1 MPDPG
6 PAPGSRPERAIR
18 ISDPADIRIAEF
30 TSMRDRDLAG
40 RGDRFI
46 AEGRVVLQALAD
58 ALDDARSVRGDVRF
72 VIEKALFLENRMEGL
87 GDLIGRLDADCPVYV
102 ANRQV
107 MDAAV
112 GFAMH
117 RGILALGRH
126 MPPPTLGGFLAG
138 LPDKALIVV
147 ACGIANHDNIG
158 GIFRNAGAFGA
169 DAVVLDHSCCDP
181 LYRKAIRVSVG
192 AALRVPFCR
201 GGSIEDLVGE
211 LARQGFD
218 VIGLSPRGAHELS
231 RFQPGRR
238 QALLLGT
245 EGEGLPDELLNL
257 IGTLRIEQAPGL
269 DSLNVATTSGI
280 ALWQI
285 ARSMGRIGV

>member
-1 MPDPG
+1 M
-6 PAPGSRPERAIR
+6 IR
-18 ISDPADIRIAEF
+18 ITDPADPRIAEF

-46 AEGRVVLQALAD
+46 AEGRVVLQALTD
-58 ALDDARSVRGDVRF
+58 ALDDAGRGRGETRF
-72 VIEKALFLENRMEGL
+72 VIEKVLFLENRMQGL
-87 GDLIGRLDADCPVYV
+87 GDLIDQLDPDCPVYV
-102 ANRQV
+102 ANRAV
-107 MDAAV
+107 LDAAV

-126 MPPPTLGGFLAG
+126 MPPPSLGGFLAG
-138 LPDKALIVV
+138 MPDQALVVV
-147 ACGIANHDNIG
+147 ACGIANHDNVG
-158 GIFRNAGAFGA
+158 GIFRNAGVFGA
-169 DAVVLDHSCCDP
+169 DAIVLDQFCCDP

-201 GGSIEDLVGE
+201 GGSIAALVGE
-211 LARQGFD
+211 LASHGFD
-218 VIGLSPRGAHELS
+218 VVGLSPRGTEELS

-245 EGEGLPDELLNL
+245 EGEGLPEGLLNVVS
-257 IGTLRIEQAPGL
+257 TLRIEQAPGL

-280 ALWQI
+280 ALWHI
-285 ARSMGRIGV
+285 AKTMGRIGG